1 MLDAKNLEK
10 IKHLISQQEFIAA
23 EKLLSKYSKKSSE
36 ILNLLGLLYD
46 QKAATTS
53 GRGRTKL
60 QKKALDFLHESMKI
74 SKKNPETYTYLGH
87 VYHHQAGLDNI
98 KPGLKAIEYYKK
110 AQELGLNSY
119 NTNLNLGNA
128 YRRIGKPK
136 QAENYYL
143 EAEKSAR
150 NINKKINISF
160 NLAYFY
166 FEMNKLEEAKSYYKN
181 FNILS
186 IKIKDKGNIK
196 LLKKSLD
203 QLFADIKS

>member
-1 MLDAKNLEK
+1 MNAKNLEK

-23 EKLLSKYSKKSSE
+23 EKLLSKYSEKSSE

-46 QKAATTS
+46 QKAAMTAGKKRLT
-53 GRGRTKL
+53 L
-60 QKKALDFLHESMKI
+60 QKKAINYL
-74 SKKNPETYTYLGH
+74 SKSLALNSQDPLIYSYLGH
-87 VYHHQAGLDNI
+87 IYHHQAGLNNI

-110 AQELGLNSY
+110 AQELGLNGY

-136 QAENYYL
+136 QAENHYL
-143 EAEKSAR
+143 KVAKLAKKMDEK
-150 NINKKINISF
+150 ISIYF

-166 FEMNKLEEAKSYYKN
+166 FEENKLKKVKSYYKN
-181 FNILS
+181 FNTLFT
-186 IKIKDKGNIK
+186 KTKGKGNTK